1 LENEKYHFELR
12 ADIAHDVAMQ
22 QVTTFGEMVQKSY
35 HAEASLNDSR
45 KERVEVMQKKKYSGK
60 YNLQLKTKGFSSK
73 ESRVIQLSPLAI
85 ALNVDSLTLEIV
97 LREKVCAIIASG
109 PDT

>member
-1 LENEKYHFELR
+1 
-12 ADIAHDVAMQ
+12 MQ
-22 QVTTFGEMVQKSY
+22 
-35 HAEASLNDSR
+35 N
-45 KERVEVMQKKKYSGK
+45 KKYSGK